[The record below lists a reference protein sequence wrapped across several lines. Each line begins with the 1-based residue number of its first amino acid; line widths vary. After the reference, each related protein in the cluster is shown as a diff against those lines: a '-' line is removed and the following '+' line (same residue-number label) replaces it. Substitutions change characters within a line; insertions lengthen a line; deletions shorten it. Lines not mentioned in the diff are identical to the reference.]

1 VDEAPIP
8 LYYTVKPTA
17 TDSEINYI
25 VAALK
30 MTPIEYVIVFSPY
43 DVEVA
48 RKLAPNVLTAK
59 SRDVAYDIA
68 TLEAFFPVAIVS
80 GGDTLAAYYEDG
92 SHFRLI

>member
-8 LYYTVKPTA
+8 VYYTVKPTA

-30 MTPIEYVIVFSPY
+30 MTPIEYAVVFSPY

-59 SRDVAYDIA
+59 SRDAAYDIA
-68 TLEAFFPVAIVS
+68 TLEGFPVAIVS
-80 GGDTLAAYYEDG
+80 GEDTLAAYYEDG
-92 SHFRLI
+92 SRFRLI